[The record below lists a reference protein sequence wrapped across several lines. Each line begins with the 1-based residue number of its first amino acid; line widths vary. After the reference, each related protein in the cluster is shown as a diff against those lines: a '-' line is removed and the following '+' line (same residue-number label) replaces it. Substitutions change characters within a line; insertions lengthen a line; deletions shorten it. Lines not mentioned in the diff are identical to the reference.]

1 MPLGFVP
8 ISLFWF
14 LYMAGLGVIFP
25 YQSLYFQENLGLS
38 GTQLGIA
45 LAMHPLI
52 GIIAAPIWGTWSDR
66 TGKRKVCLL
75 ILAIGSAAGY
85 FLVSSAENFS
95 TLLLFM
101 CILAFFSAPAMS
113 VATSLSFAILG
124 KTQSHRFGHIRVWG
138 TIGYLIMIVLFPIIF
153 QIPGSEKEGSEL
165 GILKLIFPIA
175 AFMCALSALVLFW
188 IPTSKSISVE
198 GKKR

>member
-1 MPLGFVP
+1 MALGFVP

-45 LAMHPLI
+45 LAIHPLI

-95 TLLLFM
+95 TLCCFL
-101 CILAFFSAPAMS
+101 
-113 VATSLSFAILG
+113 
-124 KTQSHRFGHIRVWG
+124 
-138 TIGYLIMIVLFPIIF
+138 
-153 QIPGSEKEGSEL
+153 
-165 GILKLIFPIA
+165 
-175 AFMCALSALVLFW
+175 CAS
-188 IPTSKSISVE
+188 
-198 GKKR
+198 

>member
-52 GIIAAPIWGTWSDR
+52 GIIAAPIWGTWYDR

-85 FLVSSAENFS
+85 FLVSSAEIFS

-113 VATSLSFAILG
+113 VATSLSFAIL
-124 KTQSHRFGHIRVWG
+124 
-138 TIGYLIMIVLFPIIF
+138 
-153 QIPGSEKEGSEL
+153 
-165 GILKLIFPIA
+165 
-175 AFMCALSALVLFW
+175 
-188 IPTSKSISVE
+188 
-198 GKKR
+198 